1 MDTYLVCLVKWAL
14 PNLNWYIP
22 MMLKLTFTLH
32 PTRILIILV
41 HVTSLILWF
50 TLMKSSWKIW
60 WYLINLWKNYLIL
73 FPLSIVRSTWMMT
86 CTSLFL
92 HEMSIGWN
100 IPTKPMIH
108 LLKEIMKKSSL
119 DIPINASNKL
129 LTLNNPMITANFPPH
144 QLSTYITLFPVIYS
158 ILPSANKW
166 LLVLSPYCRKLPPH
180 SVHLSSLFDGMDF

>member
-1 MDTYLVCLVKWAL
+1 MKWFL
-14 PNLNWYIP
+14 LNLSWVLTIMSNLILIP
-22 MMLKLTFTLH
+22 MHVILTSPLILGYFPRMFGKMGPTKSELIYSHYVEMDLTHH
-32 PTRILIILV
+32 PTRMLIILV

-50 TLMKSSWKIW
+50 TLMKPSWKIW

-108 LLKEIMKKSSL
+108 LLKEILKKSFSWY
-119 DIPINASNKL
+119 S
-129 LTLNNPMITANFPPH
+129 H
-144 QLSTYITLFPVIYS
+144 QCF
-158 ILPSANKW
+158 
-166 LLVLSPYCRKLPPH
+166 
-180 SVHLSSLFDGMDF
+180 

>member
-1 MDTYLVCLVKWAL
+1 
-14 PNLNWYIP
+14 
-22 MMLKLTFTLH
+22 MLKLTFTLH
-32 PTRILIILV
+32 PTRVLIILV

-50 TLMKSSWKIW
+50 TLMKPSWKIW

-108 LLKEIMKKSSL
+108 LLKEILKMLLLIFPSMLLINFWLWITLWFQPIFLLIRSVLTSL
-119 DIPINASNKL
+119 FSPWFIQFFLLLINDYWYYPHIAE
-129 LTLNNPMITANFPPH
+129 NFPH
-144 QLSTYITLFPVIYS
+144 TQCIYLVYLMEWISRIIPVMKIKDFS
-158 ILPSANKW
+158 CLCW
-166 LLVLSPYCRKLPPH
+166 L
-180 SVHLSSLFDGMDF
+180 